1 MKTISTVLLIL
12 NLWVVFEREEF
23 GTEIAAGQTVHGRVG
38 FQVPK
43 DKNEHDLIFVFKTLS
58 RQEAAIRNKDP
69 EKVFIS
75 LFDN

>member
-1 MKTISTVLLIL
+1 
-12 NLWVVFEREEF
+12 VFEREEF